1 MLNPM
6 AAMAVGVFLKNYPG
20 VADLLTKFPNFKSE
34 TKDLAIAFAKKL
46 SESEDP
52 ESILI
57 KALQDALAIKVHKVT
72 VIESKPLP
80 KSKR

>member
-1 MLNPM
+1 MNPM
-6 AAMAVGVFLKNYPG
+6 AAMAMGVFMNKFPG
-20 VADLLTKFPNFKSE
+20 IADLLTKFPNFKSE

-52 ESILI
+52 EGMLI
-57 KALQDALAIKVHKVT
+57 RVFQDALAVKTHKVT

>member
-1 MLNPM
+1 MNPM

-34 TKDLAIAFAKKL
+34 TKDLLLAFAKKL

-52 ESILI
+52 ESLLI
-57 KALQDALAIKVHKVT
+57 ETLNNALNPKTKTVT

-80 KSKR
+80 NSRRR

>member
-1 MLNPM
+1 MNPM

-20 VADLLTKFPNFKSE
+20 IADLLTKFPNFKPE
-34 TKDLAIAFAKKL
+34 TKDLALAFAKKL

-52 ESILI
+52 EGVLI
-57 KALQDALAIKVHKVT
+57 RVLQDALAVKGHKVT

-80 KSKR
+80 KSRR

>member
-1 MLNPM
+1 MNPM
-6 AAMAVGVFLKNYPG
+6 AAMAMGVFMNKFPG
-20 VADLLTKFPNFKSE
+20 IADLLTKFPNFKPE

-52 ESILI
+52 EALLI
-57 KALQDALAIKVHKVT
+57 RVFQDALAVNGHKVT

-80 KSKR
+80 KSRR